1 MLNKNNIRKLVVEEI
16 NKYFGTQVVTEGI
29 FEADDADDADEDKP
43 KRKKPL
49 SDKEKEWEKR
59 IEKAHEKNGDEA
71 TSNNSE
77 FVRDFLGSEYIN
89 TEKVILKA
97 RPDMTDQGAASYG
110 SKIVKGKRPV
120 TVNLVDT
127 VSDVMGDI
135 AR

>member
-1 MLNKNNIRKLVVEEI
+1 MLDKNIIKRLVMEEI
-16 NKYFGTQVVTEGI
+16 NKYFGMQVITEGV
-29 FEADDADDADEDKP
+29 FEAEDAEKEKP

-49 SDKEKEWEKR
+49 SNKEKEWEKR
-59 IEKAHEKNGDEA
+59 IERAHEKNGDEA
-71 TSNNSE
+71 TTNNSN
-77 FVRDFLGSEYIN
+77 FVRDFLGSDYIN

-110 SKIVKGKRPV
+110 SKIVKGERPV

>member
-1 MLNKNNIRKLVVEEI
+1 MLNRNMIKRLVMEEI
-16 NKYFGTQVVTEGI
+16 NKYFGMQVVKEGI
-29 FEADDADDADEDKP
+29 FEADDSEEEKP

-49 SDKEKEWEKR
+49 SNKEKEWEKR
-59 IEKAHEKNGDEA
+59 IERAHEKNGDEA
-71 TSNNSE
+71 TTNNSN

-110 SKIVKGKRPV
+110 SKIVKGERPV